1 MSPFPAAI
9 KTLHARVA
17 HTNTDTSEEGSR
29 ETDPLGLST
38 LYDPKPNSV
47 IADIIFVHGLGG
59 SSKKTWSNSSYPRSF
74 WPQDWLPV
82 ERGFEDVRI
91 HSFGYRADWGKK
103 WQQQS
108 ILNIHDF
115 AESLIGGL
123 RNHPSIRRDDSRI
136 ILVGHS
142 MGGCVAKEAYII
154 ARQHPSY
161 TDLAGRIYGIFF
173 LGTPHHGSDLAG
185 ILENML
191 IAAWGKKPFVTDLKS
206 GSSALALIRDRFRHV
221 ATDLALWTFYE
232 TLPTALGPMNRIVV
246 EKDSAILG
254 LDKERIEAMNADHRH
269 VCKFTSRE
277 DSNYKMLRN
286 ALHTAI
292 DEIRDTLSEST
303 FSHLDTADATDTEID
318 LRLKSFLGVRDTLE
332 DDLALQ
338 SELRMPDSCEWLTNK
353 ECFTSWKA
361 GDAPSI
367 LWLTGRP
374 ATGKSI
380 LSSHVIDH
388 LKPLPVCCSY
398 FFFKHSTTNKST
410 LSDCFRSLAF
420 QMATQDNLVRE
431 KLIQLEHEGIA
442 WDKTD
447 DATIWTKLFV
457 DRIFKMPLERQ
468 HFWLIDGLDEC
479 ANFNSLFTK
488 KLLAKLP
495 RKRELRVFVTSRNLD
510 AIERGLA
517 SLGPQ
522 VNAYA
527 LSDSDT
533 LDDIRLFLT
542 TKLRE
547 LDRLETEEDLEAMC
561 NKIVEKSSGSFLWA
575 RLVLQEF
582 ENAWTEE
589 AMEAILREV
598 PGELCDLYT
607 RMVQSIEMDKS
618 KTGLAKTILTWVVLA
633 RRPLAL
639 DELRCAV
646 KLDLNQTLQN
656 MRRAIPSLCGQ
667 LVYIDPTDKAHIIH
681 ETAREFLLDQAM
693 CSELTV
699 YKELGHTR
707 IASILTRF
715 LSGDSLKALQMK
727 SQRSAKM
734 KSFAK
739 SASTIPPDSSLLDYA
754 SAFFSEHIYRC
765 SSGDDALM
773 DELCTF
779 LGSNV
784 LSWIEHIAKGGDLS
798 HITRAAMNLRRYSGR
813 RAKYV
818 PPTDLSNSIVEG
830 WVTDLI
836 RVAAKFQSQLLTC
849 PRSIHRLIPPLCPS
863 DSMIC
868 RTFSKDLRSS
878 TFIVK
883 GLPAGTWDDCLSRI
897 DFQKGQAT
905 SVSHGDTFFAVGLST
920 GKVFLYNVGSVQ
932 LQLTMTHPERVKIL
946 QFSQDDEYLAS
957 CGAKHMVLWNPKSGT
972 QIYKFALPSPP
983 LGITFLGVDEV
994 LCAFQSGGLTRWSL
1008 ERIQNDST
1016 PGQIDDDY
1024 SHTQFIIPQQA
1035 PSCVAFLITT
1045 DVILLAVGYRKH
1057 PVLIWN
1063 TLEQQVL
1070 GQCIVD
1076 ANNGI
1081 DDMVFNPNPDIIA
1094 LVVSCNDGRL
1104 CLFDYS
1110 TMTLTFTMP
1119 NVYAQSVAC
1128 SPDGHSLVTG
1138 GSHGMIEVFDFDHD
1152 YDGNTILMPIYRI
1165 DGLYDSIR
1173 SVAFSFNGLRF
1184 LDVHG
1189 QQCRVW
1195 EPTALVRKNNELE
1208 STSDAATLPVTTVG
1222 MLNGPEEPEITSL
1235 LEISADGRC
1244 AIAGKQRGDVCLFST
1259 ADGAEVGTLYRHAR
1273 GVSVVRVALGE
1284 ARNLVVSA
1292 DDSGRVLVGE
1302 LAMPLRDIA
1311 TQLQTPKLPAARI
1324 VLDRRFGGA
1333 VVRLLINSAADRL
1346 LITGHNV
1353 DELWELPSGEL
1364 FAQTQQPSAR
1374 MDDAS
1379 ADSCSLDCGRATTA
1393 SARTAFQHPNNP
1405 AWFVIVAG
1413 DVARVF
1419 SWADYEELT
1428 LADGIRLQR
1437 PMLPREPT
1445 HMSPRAERFPAQPF
1459 SSGCAFATASYHVGP
1474 GLVVELLRSSTSAL
1488 PQLYVWPAAVLDP
1501 SSPSIQALPATE
1513 HGLEAVGPAVRSVI
1527 GFSGPSTLVFLD
1539 THLWVC
1545 SIELESVAA
1554 NRNGNIRGI
1563 RPSSP
1568 NVNARRHF
1576 FALSEWCDAEGE
1588 LKCALVAAP
1597 AVNPHSHS
1605 REVVFVSDHRL
1616 VVIKG
1621 GFEFSERMIV
1631 PKRWTG
1637 N

>member
-1 MSPFPAAI
+1 MSRFPAAI

-17 HTNTDTSEEGSR
+17 HTNTEASEEESQ
-29 ETDPLGLST
+29 ETDPLGLCT
-38 LYDPKPNSV
+38 LYDPAPRNAV
-47 IADIIFVHGLGG
+47 ADIIFIHGLGG
-59 SSKKTWSNSSYPRSF
+59 SSRKTWSNSSSQRSF

-82 ERGFEDVRI
+82 ERGFEDVRV

-123 RNHPSIRRDDSRI
+123 RNHPSIRRDNTRI

-161 TDLAGRIYGIFF
+161 QELAGRIYGMFF

-191 IAAWGKKPFVTDLKS
+191 IVAWGKKPFVTDLKS

-232 TLPTALGPMNRIVV
+232 TLPTALGPMSRIVV
-246 EKDSAILG
+246 DKESAILG
-254 LDKERIEAMNADHRH
+254 FDKERIEAMNADHRH
-269 VCKFTSRE
+269 VCKFITRE

-292 DEIRDTLSEST
+292 DEVKENLLGST
-303 FSHLDTADATDTEID
+303 FSHLGTTDSTEAEIN
-318 LRLKSFLGVRDTLE
+318 LRLKSFLGVSDTLE

-338 SELRMPDSCEWLTNK
+338 FELKMPDSCEWLTNK
-353 ECFTSWKA
+353 SCFISWRE

-388 LKPLPVCCSY
+388 LKPLRVCRSY

-420 QMATQDNLVRE
+420 QMATQDKLVKE
-431 KLIQLEHEGIA
+431 KLIQLEHEGVT

-447 DATIWTKLFV
+447 DATLWTKLFV
-457 DRIFKMPLERQ
+457 DRIFKLQFEKQ
-468 HFWLIDGLDEC
+468 HFWVIDGLDEC
-479 ANFNSLFTK
+479 ANFSSLFTK
-488 KLLAKLP
+488 KLLTKLP
-495 RKRELRVFVTSRNLD
+495 HKRELRVFVTSRNLD
-510 AIERGLA
+510 AVERGLV

-522 VNAYA
+522 VTTYD

-533 LDDIRLFLT
+533 VDDIRLFLA

-547 LDRLETEEDLEAMC
+547 LDRLESEDDLEAMC
-561 NKIVEKSSGSFLWA
+561 NKILEKSSGSFLWA

-589 AMEAILREV
+589 AMEAVLKEV
-598 PGELCDLYT
+598 PGELCDLYS

-618 KTGLAKTILTWVVLA
+618 KTSLARTILTWVVLA

-667 LVYIDPTDKAHIIH
+667 LVYIDPLDRAHIIH
-681 ETAREFLLDQAM
+681 ETAREFLLDQNM
-693 CSELTV
+693 CSELTIC
-699 YKELGHTR
+699 KERGHTN
-707 IASILTRF
+707 IADILTRF
-715 LSGDSLKALQMK
+715 LSSDCLKALQMK

-734 KSFAK
+734 KAFAK
-739 SASTIPPDSSLLDYA
+739 STSVVPLDSSLLDYA
-754 SAFFSEHIYRC
+754 STFFSEHIYRC
-765 SSGDDALM
+765 SSGDDGLM
-773 DELCTF
+773 DELCNF
-779 LGSNV
+779 LSTNV
-784 LSWIEHIAKGGDLS
+784 LSWIEYVAKSGDIG
-798 HITRAAMNLRRYSGR
+798 HITRAAMNLRGYLGR

-818 PPTDLSNSIVEG
+818 PPTDLSVSIVEG

-836 RVAAKFQSQLLTC
+836 RVAAKFQHQLLTS
-849 PRSIHRLIPPLCPS
+849 PRSIHRLIPALCPS
-863 DSMIC
+863 DSMIF
-868 RTFSKDLRSS
+868 RTFSRDLRSAN
-878 TFIVK
+878 FIVK
-883 GLPAGTWDDCLSRI
+883 GLPAGTWDDCLSRL

-905 SVSHGDTFFAVGLST
+905 AISHGDAFFAVGLSN
-920 GKVFLYNVGSVQ
+920 GRIFLYNAGSLQ
-932 LQLTMTHPERVKIL
+932 LQQTMTHPERVKII
-946 QFSQDDEYLAS
+946 QFSQDDEYVAS
-957 CGAKHMVLWNPKSGT
+957 CGAKSMVLWKPKTGI
-972 QIYKFALPSPP
+972 QLYKFILPSPP
-983 LGITFLGVDEV
+983 LGITFLGLDEIF
-994 LCAFQSGGLTRWSL
+994 CAFQSGTLTRWSL
-1008 ERIQNDST
+1008 ESLQNDSE
-1016 PGQIDDDY
+1016 PGNVEEYY
-1024 SHTQFIIPQQA
+1024 SHTQYIAPQQS
-1035 PSCVAFLITT
+1035 PTCVSFLITSDT
-1045 DVILLAVGYRKH
+1045 VLLAVGYRKY

-1063 TLEQQVL
+1063 TMEQQVL

-1104 CLFDYS
+1104 CLFDYL

-1119 NVYAQSVAC
+1119 NVFAQSVAC

-1152 YDGNTILMPIYRI
+1152 YNGNTILMPIYRI
-1165 DGLYDSIR
+1165 DGLYDSVR
-1173 SVAFSFNGLRF
+1173 GVAFGFNGLRF
-1184 LDVHG
+1184 LDVHS

-1222 MLNGPEEPEITSL
+1222 MLNGPDEPEITSL
-1235 LEISADGRC
+1235 LEISMNGQC
-1244 AIAGKQRGDVCLFST
+1244 IIAGKRQGDVCVFST
-1259 ADGAEVGTLYRHAR
+1259 TDGSEVGTLYRHAR
-1273 GVSVVRVALGE
+1273 GVSVIGVALGE
-1284 ARNLVVSA
+1284 QKNMVVSA

-1302 LAMPLRDIA
+1302 LVMPLEDIA
-1311 TQLQTPKLPAARI
+1311 TQRQGEKHPTARI

-1346 LITGHNV
+1346 LITGHNF
-1353 DELWELPSGEL
+1353 DELWELPSGL
-1364 FAQTQQPSAR
+1364 VHRQAQRSSTDDSAT
-1374 MDDAS
+1374 S
-1379 ADSCSLDCGRATTA
+1379 SCSLDCSRATNS
-1393 SARTAFQHPNNP
+1393 SARTAFQHPTNLE
-1405 AWFVIVAG
+1405 WFVIIAG

-1419 SWADYEELT
+1419 SWANYTELT
-1428 LADGIRLQR
+1428 STEGIRLQR
-1437 PMLPREPT
+1437 PMPLLEPS
-1445 HMSPRAERFPAQPF
+1445 SPGESSLSPKAERFAPLRF
-1459 SSGCAFATASYHVGP
+1459 DSECSFTTASYHVGP
-1474 GLVVELLRSSTSAL
+1474 GVVVEFLRASASA
-1488 PQLYVWPAAVLDP
+1488 PSQLHVWPAAIFDP
-1501 SSPSIQALPATE
+1501 KLPGTSAFPIIGSGLGLVSPY
-1513 HGLEAVGPAVRSVI
+1513 VRSVI
-1527 GFSGPSTLVFLD
+1527 GFSGPSSLVFLD
-1539 THLWVC
+1539 TDLWVC
-1545 SIELESVAA
+1545 SVELRSTVA
-1554 NRNGNIRGI
+1554 NRSGNVGGI

-1568 NVNARRHF
+1568 STNARRHF
-1576 FALSEWCDAEGE
+1576 FALSEWCDTEGE
-1588 LKCALVAAP
+1588 LKCALS
-1597 AVNPHSHS
+1597 AVPGVTPHTYSQV
-1605 REVVFVSDHRL
+1605 VVFVSGHR
-1616 VVIKG
+1616 VVIVKG
-1621 GFEFSERMIV
+1621 GFEFSEKLAV
-1631 PKRWTG
+1631 PKT
-1637 N
+1637 

>member
-17 HTNTDTSEEGSR
+17 HANTDTSDGESQ
-29 ETDPLGLST
+29 ETDPLGLRT
-38 LYDPKPNSV
+38 LYDPTPRSAA
-47 IADIIFVHGLGG
+47 ADIIFIHGLGG
-59 SSKKTWSNSSYPRSF
+59 NSRKTWSNSSYPRSF

-82 ERGFEDVRI
+82 ERGFEDVRV
-91 HSFGYRADWGKK
+91 HTFGYRADWGKK

-123 RNHPSIRRDDSRI
+123 RNNPNIRRDDTRI

-161 TDLAGRIYGIFF
+161 QDLAGRIYGIFF

-185 ILENML
+185 TLENML

-232 TLPTALGPMNRIVV
+232 TLPTALGPMSRIVV

-254 LDKERIEAMNADHRH
+254 FDKERIEAMNADHRH

-277 DSNYKMLRN
+277 DSNYIMLRN

-292 DEIRDTLSEST
+292 DEIKENLLESD
-303 FSHLDTADATDTEID
+303 FSRLDTSDDTDTEIG

-338 SELRMPDSCEWLTNK
+338 TDLKIPDSCEWLTNK
-353 ECFTSWKA
+353 SCFASWKA
-361 GDAPSI
+361 GDAPTI

-380 LSSHVIDH
+380 LSSHVINH
-388 LKPLPVCCSY
+388 LKPLRVCCSY
-398 FFFKHSTTNKST
+398 FFFKHSATNKST

-420 QMATQDNLVRE
+420 QMASQDNLVGE

-457 DRIFKMPLERQ
+457 DRIFKLALEKQ
-468 HFWLIDGLDEC
+468 HFWVIDGLDEC

-495 RKRELRVFVTSRNLD
+495 RNHGFRVFITSRNLD
-510 AIERGLA
+510 AIERGIA

-547 LDRLETEEDLEAMC
+547 LDRLETENDLEAMC
-561 NKIVEKSSGSFLWA
+561 NRILEKSSGSFLWA

-598 PGELCDLYT
+598 PGELGDLYS

-667 LVYIDPTDKAHIIH
+667 LVYVDPTDKAHIIH
-681 ETAREFLLDQAM
+681 ETAREFLLGQNM
-693 CSELTV
+693 GSQLTV
-699 YKELGHTR
+699 HKEIGHTH

-715 LSGDSLKALQMK
+715 LSGDCLRVLQMK
-727 SQRSAKM
+727 SQRSAKLSAFT
-734 KSFAK
+734 KS
-739 SASTIPPDSSLLDYA
+739 SSVVPPDSSLLDYA
-754 SAFFSEHIYRC
+754 STFFSEHIYRC
-765 SSGDDALM
+765 SSSDDDLM
-773 DELCTF
+773 DKLCAF
-779 LGSNV
+779 LNGNV
-784 LSWIEHIAKGGDLS
+784 LSWIEHVAKSGDLS
-798 HITRAAMNLRRYSGR
+798 HITRAAMNLRGYVGR

-818 PPTDLSNSIVEG
+818 PPTDMSVSIVEG

-836 RVAAKFQSQLLTC
+836 RVAAKFQSQLLTS
-849 PRSIHRLIPPLCPS
+849 PRSIHRLVPPLCPS
-863 DSMIC
+863 DSMIY
-868 RTFSKDLRSS
+868 RTFSRDLRSA
-878 TFIVK
+878 TFVVK
-883 GLPAGTWDDCLSRI
+883 GLPVGTWDDCLSRI
-897 DFQKGQAT
+897 DYQKGQAT
-905 SVSHGDTFFAVGLST
+905 AVSHGDTFFAVGLST
-920 GKVFLYNVGSVQ
+920 GKIFLYNVGSVQ
-932 LQLTMTHPERVKIL
+932 LKLTMIHPERVKIL
-946 QFSQDDEYLAS
+946 QFSQDDEYMAS
-957 CGAKHMVLWNPKSGT
+957 CSAKSMVLWNPRSGT
-972 QIYKFALPSPP
+972 QIHKFSLPSPP

-994 LCAFQSGGLTRWSL
+994 LCAFQSGRLTRWSL
-1008 ERIQNDST
+1008 ERLQHDSI

-1024 SHTQFIIPQQA
+1024 SHTQSIIPQQA
-1035 PSCVAFLITT
+1035 PVCVAFLVTPDI
-1045 DVILLAVGYRKH
+1045 VLLAVGYRKH

-1070 GQCIVD
+1070 GQCFVD

-1110 TMTLTFTMP
+1110 TMALTFTMP

-1195 EPTALVRKNNELE
+1195 EPTALVRKNSELE

-1222 MLNGPEEPEITSL
+1222 MPNRPEEPEITSP
-1235 LEISADGRC
+1235 LETSEDGRC
-1244 AIAGKQRGDVCLFST
+1244 VVAGTRRGDVSLFST
-1259 ADGAEVGTLYRHAR
+1259 TDGAEIGTLIKHAR
-1273 GVSVVRVALGE
+1273 GVSIVGVAIGE
-1284 ARNLVVSA
+1284 ESNLVVSA
-1292 DDSGRVLVGE
+1292 DESGRVLVGE
-1302 LAMPLRDIA
+1302 LAKPLRNIA
-1311 TQLQTPKLPAARI
+1311 AQPRGQKLPATRI
-1324 VLDRRFGGA
+1324 VLDRRFGA
-1333 VVRLLINSAADRL
+1333 SVVRMLINRAGDRI
-1346 LITGHNV
+1346 LITGHTT
-1353 DELWELPSGEL
+1353 DELWELPSGKVFVRTHQEPIEDTTM
-1364 FAQTQQPSAR
+1364 A
-1374 MDDAS
+1374 
-1379 ADSCSLDCGRATTA
+1379 SCSVGCGQETTA
-1393 SARTAFQHPNNP
+1393 SARTAFQHPTNST
-1405 AWFVIVAG
+1405 WFVIVTG
-1413 DVARVF
+1413 NIARVF
-1419 SWADYEELT
+1419 RWADYGELT
-1428 LADGIRLQR
+1428 SPEGIHLQR
-1437 PMLPREPT
+1437 PAPPTEPT
-1445 HMSPRAERFPAQPF
+1445 SPGEPTRSPKVERFAPPLVE
-1459 SSGCAFATASYHVGP
+1459 SKCTFATTSYHVGA
-1474 GLVVELLRSSTSAL
+1474 GHVVELLQSSAFAL
-1488 PQLYVWPAAVLDP
+1488 PKLNVNI
-1501 SSPSIQALPATE
+1501 S
-1513 HGLEAVGPAVRSVI
+1513 GVR
-1527 GFSGPSTLVFLD
+1527 P
-1539 THLWVC
+1539 
-1545 SIELESVAA
+1545 
-1554 NRNGNIRGI
+1554 
-1563 RPSSP
+1563 PSP
-1568 NVNARRHF
+1568 NINAQRHF
-1576 FALSEWCDAEGE
+1576 FALRSMRAGE
-1588 LKCALVAAP
+1588 
-1597 AVNPHSHS
+1597 
-1605 REVVFVSDHRL
+1605 
-1616 VVIKG
+1616 
-1621 GFEFSERMIV
+1621 
-1631 PKRWTG
+1631 
-1637 N
+1637 

>member
-1 MSPFPAAI
+1 MSRFPAAI
-9 KTLHARVA
+9 KTLHARVSHA
-17 HTNTDTSEEGSR
+17 NADASEEESQAQ
-29 ETDPLGLST
+29 DPLGLST
-38 LYDPKPNSV
+38 LHDPASGAAV
-47 IADIIFVHGLGG
+47 ADIIFIHGLGG
-59 SSKKTWSNSSYPRSF
+59 SSRKTWSNSSFPASF
-74 WPQDWLPV
+74 WPRDWLPA
-82 ERGFEDVRI
+82 ERGFERVRI

-123 RNHPSIRRDDSRI
+123 RNHPGIRRDGTRI

-161 TDLAGRIYGIFF
+161 QDLAGRIYGIFF

-185 ILENML
+185 ILENILM
-191 IAAWGKKPFVTDLKS
+191 AAWGKKPFVTDLKS

-221 ATDLALWTFYE
+221 AADLALWTFYE
-232 TLPTALGPMNRIVV
+232 TLPTALGPMSRIVV
-246 EKDSAILG
+246 DKDSAILG
-254 LDKERIEAMNADHRH
+254 LDKERIEAMDADHRH
-269 VCKFTSRE
+269 VCKFTGRD
-277 DSNYKMLRN
+277 DSNYRMLRN
-286 ALHTAI
+286 ALHTAV
-292 DEIRDTLSEST
+292 DEIKERLLLGPET
-303 FSHLDTADATDTEID
+303 SHLETADVVDADAD
-318 LRLKSFLGVRDTLE
+318 LRLKSFLGVHGTLE

-338 SELRMPDSCEWLTNK
+338 LELRMPDSCEWLTGK
-353 ECFTSWKA
+353 PCFASWEA

-380 LSSHVIDH
+380 LSSHVVDH
-388 LKPLPVCCSY
+388 LKPLNACRSY
-398 FFFKHSTTNKST
+398 FFFKHATANKST

-420 QMATQDNLVRE
+420 QMATQDHLVRE
-431 KLIQLEHEGIA
+431 KLMQLEHEGMA

-457 DRIFKMPLERQ
+457 DRIFKLPFERR
-468 HFWLIDGLDEC
+468 HFWVIDGLDEC

-495 RKRELRVFVTSRNLD
+495 AKRELRVFVTSRNLD

-542 TKLRE
+542 AKLRE
-547 LDRLETEEDLEAMC
+547 LDRLETEEELVTMC
-561 NKIVEKSSGSFLWA
+561 DKILEKSSGSFLWA

-598 PGELCDLYT
+598 PGELCDLYS
-607 RMVQSIEMDKS
+607 RMVQSIEMDRS
-618 KTGLAKTILTWVVLA
+618 KAGLAKTILTWVVLA

-639 DELRCAV
+639 HELRCAV

-667 LVYIDPTDKAHIIH
+667 LVYVDPADRAHIIH
-681 ETAREFLLDQAM
+681 ETAREFLLDQNM

-699 YKELGHTR
+699 HKEAGHTR

-715 LSGDSLKALQMK
+715 LSGDCLKAPQLK
-727 SQRSAKM
+727 SQRSAKP
-734 KSFAK
+734 KGLAK
-739 SASTIPPDSSLLDYA
+739 PASAAPLDSSLLDYA
-754 SAFFSEHIYRC
+754 STLFSEHMYRC

-773 DELCTF
+773 DQLCTF

-784 LSWIEHIAKGGDLS
+784 LSWIEHVAKGGDLG
-798 HITRAAMNLRRYSGR
+798 HITRAAMNLRRYLGR

-818 PPTDLSNSIVEG
+818 PPTDLSVSIVDD

-863 DSMIC
+863 DSMIS
-868 RTFSKDLRSS
+868 RTFSRDLRSA
-878 TFIVK
+878 TFVVK

-905 SVSHGDTFFAVGLST
+905 AVSHGDAFFAVALST
-920 GKVFLYNVGSVQ
+920 GKISLYNGGSVQ

-957 CGAKHMVLWNPKSGT
+957 CGAKFMVLWKPKSGAQVHRFSLT
-972 QIYKFALPSPP
+972 SPP
-983 LGITFLGVDEV
+983 LGITFLGLDEV
-994 LCAFQSGGLTRWSL
+994 LCAFQSGSLTRWSL
-1008 ERIQNDST
+1008 ERLQSNNDDDDDDNNNNNSV
-1016 PGQIDDDY
+1016 PEQIDDDH
-1024 SHTQFIIPQQA
+1024 SHTHSIVSQQA
-1035 PSCVAFLITT
+1035 PICAAFLITT
-1045 DVILLAVGYRKH
+1045 DVVLLAVGYRKH
-1057 PVLIWN
+1057 PVLIWD
-1063 TLEQQVL
+1063 TLEQQAL

-1110 TMTLTFTMP
+1110 TMALTFAMP

-1138 GSHGMIEVFDFDHD
+1138 GSHGVIEVFDFDHD
-1152 YDGNTILMPIYRI
+1152 YDGRTILMPIYRI
-1165 DGLYDSIR
+1165 DGLHDSIR
-1173 SVAFSFNGLRF
+1173 SVAFSFSGLRF

-1195 EPTALVRKNNELE
+1195 EPAALVRKNNELE

-1222 MLNGPEEPEITSL
+1222 MLNGPEEPDITSR
-1235 LEISADGRC
+1235 LETSADGRC
-1244 AIAGKQRGDVCLFST
+1244 VVAGKRRGNVSLFS
-1259 ADGAEVGTLYRHAR
+1259 AVDGTELGTLYRHSR
-1273 GVSVVRVALGE
+1273 GVSVVGVALGE
-1284 ARNLVVSA
+1284 RGNLVVSA
-1292 DDSGRVLVGE
+1292 DDSGRVLVCE
-1302 LAMPLRDIA
+1302 LATPLRDIA
-1311 TQLQTPKLPAARI
+1311 TQLQGGKQPAAGV
-1324 VLDRRFGGA
+1324 VLDRRFGGGA
-1333 VVRLLINSAADRL
+1333 VVRLLINAAADRL
-1346 LITGHNV
+1346 LVTGHRV
-1353 DELWELPSGEL
+1353 DELWELPSGKVL
-1364 FAQTQQPSAR
+1364 PQKTQQPST
-1374 MDDAS
+1374 DGGVIG
-1379 ADSCSLDCGRATTA
+1379 SCSQDCGRAATA
-1393 SARTAFQHPNNP
+1393 SSRTAFQHPANP
-1405 AWFVIVAG
+1405 AWLVIVAG

-1419 SWADYEELT
+1419 RWADYGELT
-1428 LADGIRLQR
+1428 SADGIRLER
-1437 PMLPREPT
+1437 PMAPLELISPREPSR
-1445 HMSPRAERFPAQPF
+1445 SPKAERFAPQPLDP
-1459 SSGCAFATASYHVGP
+1459 GCAFAAASYHVGP
-1474 GLVVELLRSSTSAL
+1474 GLVVELLRPSASAL
-1488 PQLYVWPAAVLDP
+1488 PQLHLWPAAAFDP
-1501 SSPSIQALPATE
+1501 SSPGTPALPAIE
-1513 HGLEAVGPAVRSVI
+1513 PGLSSIGPAVR
-1527 GFSGPSTLVFLD
+1527 
-1539 THLWVC
+1539 
-1545 SIELESVAA
+1545 
-1554 NRNGNIRGI
+1554 NR
-1563 RPSSP
+1563 S
-1568 NVNARRHF
+1568 AQ
-1576 FALSEWCDAEGE
+1576 L
-1588 LKCALVAAP
+1588 
-1597 AVNPHSHS
+1597 
-1605 REVVFVSDHRL
+1605 
-1616 VVIKG
+1616 
-1621 GFEFSERMIV
+1621 
-1631 PKRWTG
+1631 
-1637 N
+1637 